1 MSLIERWCD
10 YENVWVAR
18 AWSSGVVSK
27 WPRLRI
33 DLLEELEL
41 SLVSS
46 SLRLPPH
53 ISALGFLNLT
63 MLNSRR
69 IQLSILT
76 HNVNTKKLNINYYW
90 DYIKRLLRIKKK
102 SIEYQLKTNTIN
114 STINQH
120 TTNTH
125 TLNVKIQVFIWI
137 F

>member
-63 MLNSRR
+63 MLNPRR

-76 HNVNTKKLNINYYW
+76 HNVNTKKTKHKL
-90 DYIKRLLRIKKK
+90 LLRLYKETITNKEKK
-102 SIEYQLKTNTIN
+102 SIEYKLKTNTIS

-125 TLNVKIQVFIWI
+125 TLNVKIQVFI
-137 F
+137 

>member
-63 MLNSRR
+63 MLNPRR

-76 HNVNTKKLNINYYW
+76 HNVNTKKKTKHKLPL
-90 DYIKRLLRIKKK
+90 RLYKETITNKENK
-102 SIEYQLKTNTIN
+102 SIEYQLKTNTIS

-125 TLNVKIQVFIWI
+125 TLNVKIQVFI
-137 F
+137 

>member
-63 MLNSRR
+63 MLNPRR

-76 HNVNTKKLNINYYW
+76 HNVNTKKTKHKL
-90 DYIKRLLRIKKK
+90 LLRLYKETFTNKEK
-102 SIEYQLKTNTIN
+102 NSLSTYSIQSTQSIHQQSTNN
-114 STINQH
+114 
-120 TTNTH
+120 TTRTH
-125 TLNVKIQVFIWI
+125 
-137 F
+137 

>member
-76 HNVNTKKLNINYYW
+76 HDVNTKKTKHKL
-90 DYIKRLLRIKKK
+90 LLRLYKETI
-102 SIEYQLKTNTIN
+102 TNKE
-114 STINQH
+114 
-120 TTNTH
+120 
-125 TLNVKIQVFIWI
+125 KIY
-137 F
+137 

>member
-46 SLRLPPH
+46 SLRLPPDT
-53 ISALGFLNLT
+53 SALGFLNLT
-63 MLNSRR
+63 MLNPRR

-76 HNVNTKKLNINYYW
+76 HNVNTKKTKHKL
-90 DYIKRLLRIKKK
+90 LLRLYKETFTNKEK
-102 SIEYQLKTNTIN
+102 NSLSTYSIQSTSNQQSTNN
-114 STINQH
+114 
-120 TTNTH
+120 TTLTH
-125 TLNVKIQVFIWI
+125 
-137 F
+137 

>member
-63 MLNSRR
+63 MLNPRR

-76 HNVNTKKLNINYYW
+76 HNVNTKKLNINYY
-90 DYIKRLLRIKKK
+90 
-102 SIEYQLKTNTIN
+102 
-114 STINQH
+114 
-120 TTNTH
+120 
-125 TLNVKIQVFIWI
+125 
-137 F
+137 

>member
-63 MLNSRR
+63 MLNPRR

-76 HNVNTKKLNINYYW
+76 HNVNTKKTKHKL
-90 DYIKRLLRIKKK
+90 LLRLYKETI
-102 SIEYQLKTNTIN
+102 TNKEKNLLSIN
-114 STINQH
+114 SKPTQSIQQSINTQS
-120 TTNTH
+120 TLTH
-125 TLNVKIQVFIWI
+125 
-137 F
+137 